1 MKVSILYPVLNQ
13 GDELRMTIQS
23 AKEGIG
29 DMPHEIIVVD
39 DMCVDNCTRDLPRD
53 VIVIRNHKRLG
64 CSGSRQVLQRE
75 ATGDALVWSDPHCRY
90 PVDGLKKMA
99 QAAYDSGVVV
109 IPQAWTG
116 VPGAKLAVGAHYG
129 VNERGLILPKAVD
142 RAHPVQPGLIG
153 TVYVVRKDVW
163 DKVRG
168 WPSLPGVWGCS
179 DTIMSVLLWIGGIQT
194 VVVQDVTC
202 IHKYSETRRFSF
214 SVSTTGHATNA
225 HWMHKSMFPETYET
239 YWRPLLLKHPKW
251 GQSRVMRAVDRRLR
265 GKDFA
270 EFCEFVKSVRLP
282 DRTEAAF
289 FTDLL
294 RRPVQGVPNGIQVA
308 DSDAKSKVAGAMTDE
323 NYAAYVAK
331 QDEIAQPRE
340 HEFVKWERVQALN
353 WLAEQNGNVKLDS
366 VLDVGPRDG
375 FIMTVLKQKG
385 AVDVKGIEISAPAV
399 EYAKQKGLDVI
410 QGDVRQMP
418 YLDGSFDLVTCLH
431 VLEHCPE
438 PEKAMAEMW
447 RCVKPGGWL
456 YVVVPRQSGVNG
468 RRRGAHYSYFPREK
482 VVAGL
487 MTPYKPEF
495 IRTGTGV
502 IKNGIR
508 EIRMA
513 ARKAIA

>member
-1 MKVSILYPVLNQ
+1 MRVSILYPVLNQ
-13 GDELRMTIQS
+13 SDELRMTIQS

-39 DMCVDNCTRDLPRD
+39 DQTIDNSTRDLPRD
-53 VIVIRNHKRLG
+53 VIIIRNHRRLG
-64 CSGSRQVLQRE
+64 CSGSRQVLQKE
-75 ATGDALVWSDPHCRY
+75 AAGDVLVWSDPHCRY

-109 IPQAWTG
+109 IPQTWTG
-116 VPGAKLAVGAHYG
+116 VPGAKIAVGALYG
-129 VNERGLILPKAVD
+129 VNERGLILPKAVGK
-142 RAHPVQPGLIG
+142 AHPVQPGLIG

-163 DKVRG
+163 DKVHG
-168 WPSLPGVWGCS
+168 WPLLPGAWGCS
-179 DTIMSVLLWIGGIQT
+179 DTIMSVLLWIGGIET
-194 VVVQDVTC
+194 RVVRDVTC
-202 IHKYSETRRFSF
+202 IHKYSADRRFSF
-214 SVSTTGHATNA
+214 SVTTTGHATNA
-225 HWMHKSMFPETYET
+225 HWMHKALFPETYET

-251 GQSRVMRAVDRRLR
+251 GQSRVIKAVDRRLK

-270 EFCEFVKSVRLP
+270 AFCEFVKSVRLP

-289 FTDLL
+289 YRDLL
-294 RRPVQGVPNGIQVA
+294 RRKPENTAVPVAQVPV
-308 DSDAKSKVAGAMTDE
+308 DAASKVAAGMDDP

-353 WLAEQNGNVKLDS
+353 WLAEQNGSVKLDS

-385 AVDVKGIEISAPAV
+385 AVEVKGIEISASAV
-399 EYAKQKGLDVI
+399 EYAKSKGLDVV

-418 YLDGSFDLVTCLH
+418 YQDGSFDLVTCLH

-438 PEKAMAEMW
+438 PEKGMAEMW

-468 RRRGAHYSYFPREK
+468 HRRGAHYSYFPREK
-482 VVAGL
+482 VVAEL
-487 MTPYKPEF
+487 MSPYKPEF

-513 ARKAIA
+513 ARKATG